1 MNLNRSYKIVLVAL
15 LVPWN
20 FMAVAQTTN
29 AIAPSGYAKFIADR
43 NIFDPN
49 RVPNVPG
56 MPQRPRTPYVPPPV
70 HQLDSFSLV
79 GIIGYGEGRL
89 AGVYAFFDGTSPD
102 YRKTAQVNDTIANF
116 KITGIAADS
125 VTLMSDTNNETVLRI
140 GEQLHNDGVGHW
152 LTASGTAARYSDA
165 GGGGRNGRNGFGN
178 GGGRRRNN
186 NFGNGNYNARS
197 SNGGNFNRGGNNNA
211 GSAAASD
218 NSQANDPNMNSQ
230 NDNTAPDDN
239 AAPDNNMT
247 PPDGN
252 TAPDTGT
259 QNDTVTPQTDQ
270 SSPPSGESN
279 DPILRRLQQQ
289 RAEELQ
295 QTGH

>member
-1 MNLNRSYKIVLVAL
+1 MNLNRSYKIVLVSL
-15 LVPWN
+15 LVSWN

-49 RVPNVPG
+49 REPNVPWT
-56 MPQRPRTPYVPPPV
+56 PRPRTTYIPPV
-70 HQLDSFSLV
+70 VRQVDSFSLV

-89 AGVYAFFDGTSPD
+89 AGIYAFFDGTSPD

-125 VTLMSDTNNETVLRI
+125 VTLMSDTNSETVLRI

-211 GSAAASD
+211 GSAAVSD
-218 NSQANDPNMNSQ
+218 NSQANDPNVNSQ

-239 AAPDNNMT
+239 MAPS
-247 PPDGN
+247 DGN

-259 QNDTVTPQTDQ
+259 QNDTATPQTDQ